1 MVPFLVCCR
10 IQRKRNTAAAV
21 SNALAMPSIGTD
33 RSAATANFSQSIPK
47 DEPEYAVIDPPAAGT
62 ATATAIATAKKMP
75 VVTEKLSYYANMND
89 ALPSDA
95 SEPRY
100 NVVPC
105 NARKLVPDCSDA
117 KPSQDYALLD
127 EAGIQKQGVYCT
139 LKYQ

>member
-1 MVPFLVCCR
+1 MVSLLVCCR

-21 SNALAMPSIGTD
+21 SNALAMSPIGTD
-33 RSAATANFSQSIPK
+33 RSAATANCSQSIPK
-47 DEPEYAVIDPPAAGT
+47 DEPEYAVIDPPTAG
-62 ATATAIATAKKMP
+62 TATAIATAKKMP